1 MMLRCHSWPYNIRI
15 SGRELAFCYWTLQK
29 LLDILGVVL
38 DLLPLL
44 CGVRLV
50 DWDVLSLFFVLRLLS
65 LLSVHEAADA
75 DHNDQDEDNDNDDD
89 HTGVQTENFL
99 QKFTMNVVLAKV
111 L

>member
-1 MMLRCHSWPYNIRI
+1 M
-15 SGRELAFCYWTLQK
+15 
-29 LLDILGVVL
+29 L

-50 DWDVLSLFFVLRLLS
+50 DRDVLSLFFGLRLLS
-65 LLSVHEAADA
+65 FLSVHEAADA
-75 DHNDQDEDNDNDDD
+75 DHNDQDQDNDNDDD

-111 L
+111 LAKLT